1 MRRLTGDSILS
12 ERIVQDYR
20 RAGLDEKTRAMLDYS
35 IKITRTPVDCDEADI
50 DKLQALGFSL
60 DDVYDIITTAS
71 MYNYNNRVAEAA
83 GHLPDR
89 ANHGL
94 FGRARPLRG
103 LPTYLVACTTEVY
116 AELLRVL
123 ELSGATR

>member
-1 MRRLTGDSILS
+1 MRRLTEDPALS
-12 ERIVQDYR
+12 EMIVQDYR
-20 RAGLDEKTRAMLDYS
+20 RAGLDEKTRAMLDYA

-50 DKLQALGFSL
+50 EKLQSLGFSL

-71 MYNYNNRVAEAA
+71 IYNYNNRVAEAA

-94 FGRARPLRG
+94 FR
-103 LPTYLVACTTEVY
+103 
-116 AELLRVL
+116 
-123 ELSGATR
+123 

>member
-1 MRRLTGDSILS
+1 MTNHGAELRRITGDSIFS

-20 RAGLDEKTRAMLDYS
+20 RAGLDEKTHAMLDYA

-71 MYNYNNRVAEAA
+71 IYNYNNRVAEAA

-89 ANHGL
+89 ANHEL
-94 FGRARPLRG
+94 FR
-103 LPTYLVACTTEVY
+103 
-116 AELLRVL
+116 
-123 ELSGATR
+123 

>member
-1 MRRLTGDSILS
+1 LRRLTEAPVLS
-12 ERIVQDYR
+12 ELIVQDYR
-20 RAGLDEKTRAMLDYS
+20 RAGLDEKTRVMLDYA

-50 DKLQALGFSL
+50 EKLQALGFSL

-71 MYNYNNRVAEAA
+71 IYNYNNRVAEAA

-94 FGRARPLRG
+94 FR
-103 LPTYLVACTTEVY
+103 
-116 AELLRVL
+116 
-123 ELSGATR
+123 

>member
-20 RAGLDEKTRAMLDYS
+20 RAGLDEKMRAMLDYA

-71 MYNYNNRVAEAA
+71 IYNYNNRVAEAA

-94 FGRARPLRG
+94 FR
-103 LPTYLVACTTEVY
+103 
-116 AELLRVL
+116 
-123 ELSGATR
+123 

>member
-1 MRRLTGDSILS
+1 MRRLTGDSVLS

-20 RAGLDEKTRAMLDYS
+20 RAGLDEKSRAMLDYA

-94 FGRARPLRG
+94 FR
-103 LPTYLVACTTEVY
+103 
-116 AELLRVL
+116 
-123 ELSGATR
+123 

>member
-1 MRRLTGDSILS
+1 MRRLTEDPVLS
-12 ERIVQDYR
+12 EMMVQDYR
-20 RAGLDEKTRAMLDYS
+20 RAGLDEKTRAMLDYA

-50 DKLQALGFSL
+50 EKLQALGFSL

-71 MYNYNNRVAEAA
+71 IYNYNNRVAEAA

-94 FGRARPLRG
+94 FR
-103 LPTYLVACTTEVY
+103 
-116 AELLRVL
+116 
-123 ELSGATR
+123 